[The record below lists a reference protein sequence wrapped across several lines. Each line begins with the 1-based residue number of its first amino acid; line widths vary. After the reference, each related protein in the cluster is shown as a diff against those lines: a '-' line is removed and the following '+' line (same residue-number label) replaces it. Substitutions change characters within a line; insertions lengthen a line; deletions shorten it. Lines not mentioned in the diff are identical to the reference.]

1 MKRIALMIT
10 LVIPATAFAGGRSY
24 NAEATITH
32 DCAKEPDVSVN
43 SSGAKATFTGTCD
56 KISLNGS
63 KLAVTIEN
71 VRKLSINGASNT
83 VDIGGVDKLAVNGS
97 ANTVNYKQSVAG
109 GKPKVVTTGAG
120 NKVTR
125 VK

>member
-1 MKRIALMIT
+1 MKRMALLIT
-10 LVIPATAFAGGRSY
+10 LVIPTTTFAGGRSY
-24 NAEATITH
+24 NAETTITH

-43 SSGAKATFTGTCD
+43 SSAAKATFTGTCD

-63 KLAVTIEN
+63 KLSVTIES

-97 ANTVNYKQSVAG
+97 DNKVSYKKSVEG

-120 NKVTR
+120 NKITHA
-125 VK
+125 K